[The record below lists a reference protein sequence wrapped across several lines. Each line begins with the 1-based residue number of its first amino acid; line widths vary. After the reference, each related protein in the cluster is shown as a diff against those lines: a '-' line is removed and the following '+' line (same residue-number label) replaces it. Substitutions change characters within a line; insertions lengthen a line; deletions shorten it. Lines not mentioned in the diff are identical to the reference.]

1 MKLKTFE
8 SLSREIDIE
17 KLSKHYTS
25 ERIDISEDIIEN
37 IKDILLDL
45 KDIKVELFT
54 YVSYTPF
61 TWALLN
67 KTPEIFVDIQINKIH
82 LIDEDIKL
90 EIEKGYEH
98 IKQYLNTIKDD
109 IEIVKEYKG
118 IRQSDNIEYLV
129 LEIDIK
135 VI

>member
-45 KDIKVELFT
+45 KDIKVEVFT

>member
-61 TWALLN
+61 TWTLLN